1 MKGLSRSR
9 RSWKGGEKGYHR
21 SWVEEK
27 ETKRDGFQRRVF
39 ESLSNLLNLVICRP
53 ESARVTVISRV
64 CRSIFIEVRYSLIVG
79 TRCYYIWKVKW
90 AEEFGAPYRRQIL
103 LGQDDKKWQDRDERP
118 AAPGRLIVKDKS
130 RKGEGRLSF
139 APAGLKKR
147 CTRGAS
153 ENSFFCVFSPFF
165 FGDLYHR
172 EDVPATLATLPAG
185 GCHRH
190 RER

>member
-1 MKGLSRSR
+1 MVL
-9 RSWKGGEKGYHR
+9 
-21 SWVEEK
+21 
-27 ETKRDGFQRRVF
+27 
-39 ESLSNLLNLVICRP
+39 CP
-53 ESARVTVISRV
+53 V
-64 CRSIFIEVRYSLIVG
+64 CRSIFIEVIVQHPLIVAI
-79 TRCYYIWKVKW
+79 RCYIWKVTGTRIW
-90 AEEFGAPYRRQIL
+90 SSLLERV
-103 LGQDDKKWQDRDERP
+103 LGQDDNKCQDRDERP

-130 RKGEGRLSF
+130 RKGEGRLF

-153 ENSFFCVFSPFF
+153 ENSFFACSPPFF
-165 FGDLYHR
+165 SVISIR